1 MNVNVTIYHAGKK
14 SIHTLPEGSSTGALL
29 REAGY
34 LAQTCGVGKCGKC
47 RIKANSKVTKQEE
60 ALLSKEDLDAGIRLA
75 CYTKAQENLEITVIE
90 QLELTVLTQFIEQ
103 KYDFVPLVESVLL
116 SYDAPHLDDQ
126 RDDLRRILDAAE
138 CNDHVLSFVQLSELS
153 NALHNGEDLHVLRQN
168 GVLLGKAN
176 SSHHLAMAVDI
187 GTTTLAAMLIDLRS
201 KRILAV
207 RGEANTQAPWGADVI
222 SRIQQTIPEITPEY
236 HDNAKAM
243 QKAVLQQLDGLCS
256 KLLHDAKLSPKVND
270 VSYMTI
276 AGNTTMM
283 HLLCGLSAIHISRA
297 PFIPLTMEG
306 MRLHGSALG
315 LRSQAQIFLMPS
327 IAAYIGADIVA
338 ALLAANA
345 HIAQKPF
352 LLLDLGT
359 NAEIALGYGGKFLA
373 CSAAAGPC
381 FEGASLSCG
390 VPGQVGAINAV
401 YADSDNDAGFSLST
415 IGNATP
421 KGLCGSGVLD
431 TIALL
436 LDSENLDETGLLEAQ
451 DTATHNPI
459 AKGIQVNENGQSFFV
474 LADNVHLTQRD
485 IREVQLAKAAV
496 RAGIHVLLNEAQ
508 LSIDDID
515 TLYIA
520 GGFGSAM
527 NPQSAAKIGLIPQE
541 LLPRTK
547 VLGNAAGLGVVRY
560 ATEQNVQ
567 EHVGFITNNTRYLEL
582 SALPS
587 FTDIY
592 VENMIFEAT

>member
-1 MNVNVTIYHAGKK
+1 MNVNISINHAGKN
-14 SIHTLPEGSSTGALL
+14 SIHTLPKGSSIMALL

-47 RIKANSKVTKQEE
+47 RIKANTQATEQEQ
-60 ALLSKEDLDAGIRLA
+60 ALLSKDDINVGIRLA
-75 CYTKAQENLEITVIE
+75 CYTQAQEGLEINTLE
-90 QLELTVLTQFIEQ
+90 QVELTVLTQFTEQ
-103 KYDFVPLVESVLL
+103 EYDFVPLVESVLI

-138 CNDHVLSFVQLSELS
+138 CINHTLSFAQLAELS
-153 NALHNGEDLHVLRQN
+153 NALHAGEDLHILRQGN
-168 GVLLGKAN
+168 TLLGKAN
-176 SSHHLAMAVDI
+176 PSHHLAMAVDI

-222 SRIQQTIPEITPEY
+222 SRIQQTIPEITPAY
-236 HDNAKAM
+236 QDNAKAM
-243 QKAVLQQLDGLCS
+243 QKAILQQLDGLCT
-256 KLLHDAKLSPKVND
+256 KLLHDAKLSPEIND
-270 VSYMTI
+270 VHYMTI

-297 PFIPLTMEG
+297 PFIPLTMES
-306 MRLHGSALG
+306 MRLHGSTLG
-315 LRSQAQIFLMPS
+315 LKSQAQIFLMPS

-345 HIAQKPF
+345 HIPQKPF

-359 NAEIALGYGGKFLA
+359 NAEIVLGHEGKFLA

-390 VPGQVGAINAV
+390 MPGQAGAINTV
-401 YADSDNDAGFSLST
+401 YADNNSVGFSIST
-415 IGNATP
+415 IDDATP

-431 TIALL
+431 AIALL

-451 DTATHNPI
+451 TATPNPI
-459 AKGIQVNENGQSFFV
+459 AHSIQLNDKGQSFFV
-474 LADNVHLTQRD
+474 LSDNVHLTQRD

-496 RAGIHVLLNEAQ
+496 RAGIHVLLSEAE
-508 LSIDDID
+508 LNLDDID

-527 NPQSAAKIGLIPQE
+527 NPKSAAKLGLIPQE
-541 LLPRTK
+541 LVLRTK
-547 VLGNAAGLGVVRY
+547 TLGNAAGLGVVRY
-560 ATEQNVQ
+560 ATEKNVE
-567 EHVGFITNNTRYLEL
+567 EHVRIITHNTRYLEL

-587 FTDIY
+587 FTEIY
-592 VENMIFEAT
+592 VQNMIFEIN